1 MVFRLSRAENLSR
14 PPPSAVLLDSM
25 LRQAEEDAK
34 IRVVHSPEL
43 SREEFT
49 VI

>member
-1 MVFRLSRAENLSR
+1 MVRE
-14 PPPSAVLLDSM
+14 VKKY
-25 LRQAEEDAK
+25 AK